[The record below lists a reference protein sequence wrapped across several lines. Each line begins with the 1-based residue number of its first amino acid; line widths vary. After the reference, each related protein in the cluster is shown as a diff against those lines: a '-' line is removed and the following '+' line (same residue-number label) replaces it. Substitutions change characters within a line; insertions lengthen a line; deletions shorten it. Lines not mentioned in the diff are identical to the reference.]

1 MEEGEGR
8 GREETSTAVSSV
20 GMPEGEG
27 WGGPWGWGDAR
38 VEAEACRDHPL
49 AGGGALG
56 KVHFGAGDR
65 MELRGLGQEQ
75 WGSGGLGV
83 GSPGLLYNWLGAG
96 CAENTTES
104 G

>member
-8 GREETSTAVSSV
+8 GREETSIAVSSV
-20 GMPEGEG
+20 GMPEGE
-27 WGGPWGWGDAR
+27 GWGDAR

-65 MELRGLGQEQ
+65 MELRGLG
-75 WGSGGLGV
+75 
-83 GSPGLLYNWLGAG
+83 
-96 CAENTTES
+96 
-104 G
+104 